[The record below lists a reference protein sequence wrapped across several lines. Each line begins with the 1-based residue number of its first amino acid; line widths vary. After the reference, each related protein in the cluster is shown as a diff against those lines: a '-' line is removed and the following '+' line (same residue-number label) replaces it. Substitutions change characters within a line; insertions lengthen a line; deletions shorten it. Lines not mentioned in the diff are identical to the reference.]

1 MPQIGQLPGTDLPHL
16 RMHRAGV
23 DRAEP
28 EIGVGSILLRMR
40 VRVVL
45 MLHAVVHQIKVA
57 PSAVYCT
64 YAVPS
69 SGLVNPTVSACG
81 RDAYYPALARR
92 LPCAQ

>member
-1 MPQIGQLPGTDLPHL
+1 MPTTGNVNA
-16 RMHRAGV
+16 RAIQNFSRTRRIK
-23 DRAEP
+23 RAEP
-28 EIGVGSILLRMR
+28 QIGVGSILRRMR

-57 PSAVYCT
+57 PFAVYCT

-69 SGLVNPTVSACG
+69 NALVHPTVSACG
-81 RDAYYPALARR
+81 RDAYHPALARR